1 MTDPFTT
8 WSRLSSAWFEM
19 AETGV
24 KASRMVE
31 TSREIATARTD
42 MIGTA
47 MRTPLQGDYAELG
60 RMVPEKMV
68 AFGKAAS
75 LVSDEWL
82 SMQTAFIAEAQVA
95 TAMTLRGRPPTAA
108 EWTTQATRSVAF
120 TTRTVERLA
129 GLAGL
134 ALAPIDATVK
144 ANARRLKSAKTG

>member
-8 WSRLSSAWFEM
+8 WSRLNSAWFAM
-19 AETGV
+19 AQTGV

-31 TSREIATARTD
+31 TSGEVVTARTG

-47 MRTPLQGDYAELG
+47 MRSPLQGDYAELG

-75 LVSDEWL
+75 VVGDEWL

-95 TAMTLRGRPPTAA
+95 AAMTLRGRPPTAA
-108 EWTTQATRSVAF
+108 EWAAQAARNMAF

-144 ANARRLKSAKTG
+144 ANARRLKGAKAG

>member
-31 TSREIATARTD
+31 TSRQIATARTD

-68 AFGKAAS
+68 AFGKAAG
-75 LVSDEWL
+75 LVGDEWL

-95 TAMTLRGRPPTAA
+95 TAMTMRGRPRLNGPLRQRGA
-108 EWTTQATRSVAF
+108 WLSRPGRS
-120 TTRTVERLA
+120 
-129 GLAGL
+129 
-134 ALAPIDATVK
+134 
-144 ANARRLKSAKTG
+144 NASQGWRVWRWRRSTPR

>member
-8 WSRLSSAWFEM
+8 WSRLTSAWFAMAHTRMTAPFPTWSRLSSAWF
-19 AETGV
+19 ATAQTGIN
-24 KASRMVE
+24 ASRMVE
-31 TSREIATARTD
+31 TSGKIATARTE

-75 LVSDEWL
+75 VVGDEWL

-95 TAMTLRGRPPTAA
+95 AAMTLRG
-108 EWTTQATRSVAF
+108 
-120 TTRTVERLA
+120 
-129 GLAGL
+129 
-134 ALAPIDATVK
+134 
-144 ANARRLKSAKTG
+144 

>member
-8 WSRLSSAWFEM
+8 WSRLSSAWFDM
-19 AETGV
+19 MQTGM

-31 TSREIATARTD
+31 TSREVAATRTD

-47 MRTPLQGDYAELG
+47 MRSPLRGDYAELG
-60 RMVPEKMV
+60 RMVPEKMA
-68 AFGKAAS
+68 AFGKAAT
-75 LVSDEWL
+75 VVGDEWL

-95 TAMTLRGRPPTAA
+95 AAMTLRGRPPTQA
-108 EWTTQATRSVAF
+108 EWTAQATRSVAF

-144 ANARRLKSAKTG
+144 DNARRLKKAKAG

>member
-8 WSRLSSAWFEM
+8 WSRLSSAWLAM
-19 AETGV
+19 AQTGIN
-24 KASRMVE
+24 ASRMVE
-31 TSREIATARTD
+31 TSGKVATARTG

-47 MRTPLQGDYAELG
+47 MRTPLEGDYAELG
-60 RMVPEKMV
+60 RMVPEKLV

-75 LVSDEWL
+75 VVGDEWL

-95 TAMTLRGRPPTAA
+95 AAMTLRGRPPTPA
-108 EWTTQATRSVAF
+108 EWTAQATRSVAF

-144 ANARRLKSAKTG
+144 ANARRLKAVSAG

>member
-8 WSRLSSAWFEM
+8 WSRLSSAWFAM
-19 AETGV
+19 AQTGI

-31 TSREIATARTD
+31 TSGKIATARTG

-75 LVSDEWL
+75 VVGDEWL

-95 TAMTLRGRPPTAA
+95 TAMTLRGRPPTPA
-108 EWTTQATRSVAF
+108 EWTAQATRNVAF

-144 ANARRLKSAKTG
+144 ANARRLKSAAAD